1 MPKKIK
7 IPTKDEQRVQDLEN
21 TVSELM
27 MELAF
32 LKAGV

>member
-1 MPKKIK
+1 MAKKIK

-27 MELAF
+27 MEIAI

>member
-1 MPKKIK
+1 MSKKIK
-7 IPTKDEQRVQDLEN
+7 IPTKDEQRVQDLES

-27 MELAF
+27 MEIAV

>member
-1 MPKKIK
+1 MTKKIK

-27 MELAF
+27 MELAM

>member
-1 MPKKIK
+1 MTKKIK

-27 MELAF
+27 MEIAI

>member
-1 MPKKIK
+1 MTKKIK
-7 IPTKDEQRVQDLEN
+7 IPTKDEQQVQDLEN

-27 MELAF
+27 MEIAM